1 MNIEEFRT
9 LNIRRNKYRNIKTVI
24 DGIEFDSRAEAQR
37 YCELKML
44 LMAKK
49 IKKLVL
55 QPKYELQKGF
65 TYNGRKIKAINY
77 IADFAY
83 YEMSSGKNVVED
95 VKGVRTKEF
104 NLKYKM
110 FLKKYP
116 DKELRIIK

>member
-1 MNIEEFRT
+1 MNIDEF
-9 LNIRRNKYRNIKTVI
+9 KYSARPSKYCNIKTVI
-24 DGIEFDSRAEAQR
+24 DDIKFDSRAEAQR

-49 IKKLVL
+49 IKNLVL
-55 QPKYELQKGF
+55 QPKYELQDGF
-65 TYNGRKIKAINY
+65 IHNGTKIKAINY

-83 YEMSSGKNVVED
+83 YEVSSCKDVVVD
-95 VKGVRTKEF
+95 VKGVKTKEF